1 MRSARRQ
8 SLNPS
13 ALTRLRQAL
22 QPDWVHTVAVRRTV
36 AAALVLLA
44 ALAAWRSDPQGDHAD
59 TVVAAR
65 DLTPGAP
72 LHPDDIRIERR
83 LASTVPDGAHSTP
96 DAVLGAT
103 PAGPIRR
110 GEVLTDVRLLGA
122 RLAQAAAGPTARV
135 VPLRL
140 ADVAVLDLVR
150 AGDVVDILGASTSDA
165 DPAPHVIATDAVV
178 VSVSDRPKA
187 ITAAA
192 DRVVLVALPAAA
204 ANAVAGATLV
214 QAVTLTL
221 H

>member
-1 MRSARRQ
+1 MRAPRHD
-8 SLNPS
+8 SLNPT

-22 QPDWVHTVAVRRTV
+22 QPDWVHTVAVRRAA

-65 DLTPGAP
+65 DLIPGAP
-72 LHPDDIRIERR
+72 LRRDDIRIESR
-83 LASTVPDGAHSTP
+83 LTATLPDGAQLTP

-103 PAGPIRR
+103 TAGPVRR

-122 RLAQAAAGPTARV
+122 RLTQAAAGPTARV

-140 ADVAVLDLVR
+140 ADAAVLDLVR

-165 DPAPHVIATDAVV
+165 DPNPRIIATGAVV
-178 VSVSDRPKA
+178 VSVSEPPKA
-187 ITAAA
+187 LTAAG
-192 DRVVLVALPAAA
+192 DRVVLVALPVAV
-204 ANAVAGATLV
+204 ANAVAGASLV